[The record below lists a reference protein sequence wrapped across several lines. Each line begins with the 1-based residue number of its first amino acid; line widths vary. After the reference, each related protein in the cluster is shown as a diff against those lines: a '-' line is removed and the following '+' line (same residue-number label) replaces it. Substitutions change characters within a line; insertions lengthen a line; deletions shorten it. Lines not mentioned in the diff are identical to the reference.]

1 MKKLISFAFL
11 NIFVI
16 LSLQSQEL
24 QKLQKTVD
32 SLFKTEEGE
41 FAIAFKDLSNEENN
55 LFINEN
61 SNFHAAS
68 TMKTPVMIEVFNQVK
83 EGKYRL
89 SDSLLIKNKFKSI
102 SDGSVYSL
110 DLNRDSG
117 EKLYEQIGEKR
128 SIEDL
133 MEDMIINSSNLAT
146 NIIIELVGAEN
157 VNHTMREM
165 GAKNINVLRGV
176 EDMKAYEEGLN
187 NTTTAYDLMLLFE
200 QLGKGRVV
208 DAASS
213 KKMIN
218 ILFKQ
223 NHRDLIPALLPE
235 DLKIANKTGWITGV
249 HHDSALIF
257 LPDGRKYVL
266 VLLSKNMKDME
277 AGTIMLSKV
286 SKQVYNFMTE

>member
-11 NIFVI
+11 NILVI

-41 FAIAFKDLSNEENN
+41 FAIAFKNLSNEENK
-55 LFINEN
+55 LFINEHT
-61 SNFHAAS
+61 NFHAAS
-68 TMKTPVMIEVFNQVK
+68 TMKTPVMIEVFKQVN
-83 EGKYRL
+83 EGKFRL
-89 SDSLLIKNKFKSI
+89 SDSLLIKNEFKSI
-102 SDGSVYSL
+102 SDGSLFSL

-117 EKLYEQIGEKR
+117 EKLYEQIGQKS

-157 VNHTMREM
+157 VNETMREM
-165 GAKNINVLRGV
+165 GAKNMKVLRGV

-187 NTTTAYDLMLLFE
+187 NSTTAYDLMLLFE
-200 QLGKGRVV
+200 QLGKSQVINAV
-208 DAASS
+208 SS
-213 KKMIN
+213 KKILN

-223 NHRDLIPALLPE
+223 SHRDLIPALLPQ
-235 DLKIANKTGWITGV
+235 DLKIANKTGWINGV

-257 LPDGRKYVL
+257 LPDGKKYVL

-277 AGTIMLSKV
+277 AGTKMLSKV
-286 SKQVYNFMTE
+286 SKHVYDHMTK